1 MTFFEIYRS
10 DVVFIIRFLLC
21 DYCTIEILFR
31 GSLTYFRQ
39 WARKWIKLKFL
50 KGRGRGTG
58 ASPEF
63 RGLTTEK
70 FLASWIYEGGSFSY
84 LTGKKLVPRPLTLYI
99 CSPRDPFETP
109 WLEEFFLL
117 NQLGISDFEVFQCKC
132 NLRNKI
138 VG

>member
-1 MTFFEIYRS
+1 MHFQFWLNLNNIVNMFTKIALFMYITFY
-10 DVVFIIRFLLC
+10 
-21 DYCTIEILFR
+21 
-31 GSLTYFRQ
+31 
-39 WARKWIKLKFL
+39 
-50 KGRGRGTG
+50 RGRRTG
-58 ASPEF
+58 EAGESCASPEF
-63 RGLTTEK
+63 RGFTAEE

-84 LTGKKLVPRPLTLYI
+84 LTGKKLVPRPLTFYI

-138 VG
+138 VGYIYRVFQIDSNKSH